1 MAGQIHRFLADD
13 HQRLDDLLQRATTGP
28 DGIDPAPYA
37 EFRRGLLRHISIE
50 EKILIPAAQ
59 RLSGARPT
67 MADKLRLDHGAL
79 TSLMVP
85 SPSPGIVAA
94 IRTILAAHNALE
106 EGPGGLY
113 ETCEQIA
120 GSDTDEIVAR
130 MKSAPEVRVL
140 PHNDGPGVMD
150 AMRRALAK
158 AGYRVEDFISP

>member
-1 MAGQIHRFLADD
+1 VAGEIHRFLADD
-13 HQRLDDLLQRATTGP
+13 HQRLDSLLEDATARP
-28 DGIDPAPYA
+28 DAIDAAPYA

-50 EKILIPAAQ
+50 EKILIPTAQ
-59 RLSGARPT
+59 RLSGARPQ

-79 TSLMVP
+79 TSLLVP

-94 IRTILAAHNALE
+94 IRAILAAHNPLE

-113 ETCEQIA
+113 EICEQGCGA
-120 GSDTDEIVAR
+120 ETDEILAR

-140 PHNDGPGVMD
+140 PHNDGPGVID

-158 AGYRVEDFISP
+158 AGYNLEDLLR

>member
-1 MAGQIHRFLADD
+1 MPGRIHRYLADD
-13 HQRLDDLLQRATTGP
+13 HARLDALLERAVARP
-28 DGIDPAPYA
+28 DAIEATSYA

-59 RLSGARPT
+59 RCSGTRPS

-85 SPSPGIVAA
+85 SPSPGGIAA
-94 IRTILAAHNALE
+94 IRAILAAHNPLE

-113 ETCEQIA
+113 ETCEQLSA
-120 GSDTDEIVAR
+120 AEADELLER

-140 PHNDGPGVMD
+140 PHNDGPGVAD

-158 AGYRVEDFISP
+158 AGYNLEDFILP